1 MPEERSQPGHH
12 ARRCPATDKT
22 CYKPSTKKVSGNERH
37 NCQCNTSMVGAN
49 QRGNVPVKDPLNK
62 VAFTVNIGPGI
73 GGGNGSSIT
82 PMVGANR

>member
-1 MPEERSQPGHH
+1 
-12 ARRCPATDKT
+12 
-22 CYKPSTKKVSGNERH
+22 
-37 NCQCNTSMVGAN
+37 MVGAN
-49 QRGNVPVKDPLNK
+49 QRGNVPVKDPLNR